1 MLVRFRS
8 TSNYRRLTLPSP
20 RPHPAPPSAASELQR
35 LKNKNKNKNT
45 EKSTNTWAKRFTKW
59 QEQKG
64 LDVSVGKVSASEL
77 DKVLQHF
84 FAELKKQDGSDYEPD
99 SLRTMLGA
107 LDRHF
112 RNIGHECRIIK
123 DKEFAKC
130 RQVLNGKAIELR
142 EMGKGKRK
150 NEADIITEEEE
161 EIMWKKGVLGDGD
174 PASLNYTVFYTS
186 SQQFGTRGRQEHH
199 QIRLEHLKFV
209 KNAVTGE
216 TEYIEW
222 VEGSTKTRQGGSPR
236 KQRRVPQRM
245 FAVGG
250 DRCPVGILEK
260 MISKRPKKLAQSG
273 PLYLTPLQKFKDRAV
288 WYSEAPL
295 GVNKI
300 DAFMKTMAALA
311 GLDTTNKKFTNHC
324 VRKTLVRKLQ
334 KHGIS
339 NDKIASITGHSTEQS
354 LRDCADTD
362 LSDHASISKI
372 LSLPHQRP
380 QEQLENGALSLLHQ
394 PYPAHSTGCSSHST
408 SVASSSQ
415 YDSSY
420 CAPIPQYHP
429 PLLYPCSSVSIY
441 FLFSCYTVSAPFY
454 IISSATVCFQQL

>member
-1 MLVRFRS
+1 MAEASLSEFFCPSILEFLASSDSSDQEFDSIVGS
-8 TSNYRRLTLPSP
+8 LPFDFELP
-20 RPHPAPPSAASELQR
+20 LDPPIAPPPPSSTLDTASAANELQR
-35 LKNKNKNKNT
+35 LKDKNKNKNT
-45 EKSTNTWAKRFTKW
+45 ERSTNTWAKRFTKW

-64 LDVSVGKVSASEL
+64 IDVSVGKVSATEV
-77 DKVLQHF
+77 DRVLQHF

-112 RNIGHECRIIK
+112 RNAGHEFRIIK
-123 DKEFAKC
+123 DKEFAEC

-142 EMGKGKRK
+142 EQGKGKRK
-150 NEADIITEEEE
+150 NKADIVTEEEE
-161 EIMWKKGVLGDGD
+161 EIMWSKGVLGDTS

-199 QIRLEHLKFV
+199 QIRIEHLKFI

-222 VEGSTKTRQGGSPR
+222 TEGLTKTRQGGLSK

-260 MISKRPKKLAQSG
+260 VISKRPRKLAQTG
-273 PLYLTPLQKFKDRAV
+273 PLYLTPLQKFKGRDV

-300 DAFMKTMAALA
+300 DGFMKTMAALA

-339 NDKIASITGHSTEQS
+339 NDKIASITGHSNEQS
-354 LRDCADTD
+354 LRDYADTD
-362 LSDHASISKI
+362 LV
-372 LSLPHQRP
+372 RP
-380 QEQLENGALSLLHQ
+380 CKYE
-394 PYPAHSTGCSSHST
+394 
-408 SVASSSQ
+408 
-415 YDSSY
+415 
-420 CAPIPQYHP
+420 
-429 PLLYPCSSVSIY
+429 
-441 FLFSCYTVSAPFY
+441 
-454 IISSATVCFQQL
+454 